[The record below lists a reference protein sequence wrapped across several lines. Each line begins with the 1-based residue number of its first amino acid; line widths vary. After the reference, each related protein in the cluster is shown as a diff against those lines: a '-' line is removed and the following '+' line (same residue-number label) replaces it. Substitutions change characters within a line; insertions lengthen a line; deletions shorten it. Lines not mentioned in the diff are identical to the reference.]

1 MNEGFRALPEE
12 VQKKIL
18 GKAGGG
24 VMQRPLFRQMGGPAE
39 PMPQDTVQGAQQ
51 EGQMLGQEIAAR
63 TQESIDAATDVE
75 GAINALRGNDMP
87 LDARYQELAGLV
99 GERDA
104 MQTPESVLALTQPAI
119 MMTQKGAMDSG
130 IGELMQAVAGDTQM
144 DQGMDEGLGA
154 LMMQGAGNTPPE
166 NFRRGGP
173 VEVRG
178 YQAAGEVKDGGGTRL
193 QPMQMTDFDPY
204 MERAMAA
211 RENILGT
218 PEERAAQLARAQQQA
233 RSDAMFNLAN
243 FGLAFAGETQ
253 GGSVAERLANAAA
266 RSNVIGG
273 FQQAGRDV
281 EARRRE
287 METQDQS
294 MRLSALQSAE
304 NMAEADR
311 GRSFDLLK
319 IGVQKEADLEKMR
332 EANKLAVENA
342 ETQQG
347 YNIALVE
354 ARGDITKSITN
365 LQISAQEA
373 IASGKN
379 DLARDLQDKKA
390 QLQKDLVKLNA
401 EADLNNSVAK
411 FNLKS
416 IFELE
421 KMEMGQEFELAK
433 LATENAY
440 EQIAREDQQQ
450 FTAAQNALSRAQ
462 TAELADLERDVR
474 IELANK
480 GFEQQELDREV
491 SVTMQK
497 IQNAFEEHRLL
508 QGDKQLSLQAMR
520 DAVDQAYKARSLAI
534 DEAAAKLKSIEINN
548 DNDLQAYIS
557 GETEDGKMRFDEF
570 IAGNLENMD
579 DFENKL
585 LKYTTPGRKWD
596 ESKKTYV
603 NTPGYKLSKN
613 MLEELKAARPD
624 LWEQVSGE
632 KLNPRNRVIDTELAQ
647 SLLFKNVEDPAA
659 AFGSGSFLKNIIN
672 IGAEAISF
680 GYLGAQ
686 FPNVKEASTAVE
698 NLNNSFTNFFMK
710 NSELRDSVFAKQELK
725 ELTPNATAFWT
736 GDDTAASKS
745 RALEVRILEAE
756 QLLIDELNSKDTPL
770 STDDVVKKERAL
782 KELRNLRAGYQLLG
796 NINTYG
802 KGVVDDDVMSDDE
815 FDALMDQMNQRN
827 NKPMDLSK

>member
-24 VMQRPLFRQMGGPAE
+24 VMQRPLFRQMGGPTE
-39 PMPQDTVQGAQQ
+39 PMPQDMAQGAQQ

-63 TQESIDAATDVE
+63 TQESINAATDVE

-119 MMTQKGAMDSG
+119 MMTQQGAMDSG

-144 DQGMDEGLGA
+144 DQGMDQGLGA
-154 LMMQGAGNTPPE
+154 LMMQGAGSTPPE

-218 PEERAAQLARAQQQA
+218 SEERAAQLARAQQQA

-266 RSNVIGG
+266 RSNVVGG

-332 EANKLAVENA
+332 EANNLAVKNA
-342 ETQQG
+342 ATQQD
-347 YNIALVE
+347 YNLALVD
-354 ARGDITKSITN
+354 ARGDIQKSITN

-379 DLARDLQDKKA
+379 DLARDLQDKQA

-401 EADLNNSVAK
+401 EADLNNSIAK
-411 FNLKS
+411 FNLTS

-433 LATENAY
+433 LATQNGY

-462 TAELADLERDVR
+462 TADLANLEKDVR
-474 IELANK
+474 LELANK
-480 GFEQQELDREV
+480 GFEQQDLDREV
-491 SVTMQK
+491 RVTMQK

-508 QGDKQLSLQAMR
+508 QGDEQLSLQAMR
-520 DAVDQAYKARSLAI
+520 DAVDKAYKARSLAI
-534 DEAAAKLKSIEINN
+534 DEAAMRLKGVDIQNN
-548 DNDLQAYIS
+548 NDLQAYLTGKTQD
-557 GETEDGKMRFDEF
+557 GELRIDAFLNGD
-570 IAGNLENMD
+570 LENPLD
-579 DFENKL
+579 YEAKL
-585 LKYTTPGRKWD
+585 IKYTSPSREWNETSKRYESTPGL
-596 ESKKTYV
+596 
-603 NTPGYKLSKN
+603 KLPAAIN
-613 MLEELKAARPD
+613 DRLKAERPD
-624 LWEQVSGE
+624 LYEQVTGK
-632 KLNPRNRVIDTELAQ
+632 KLDLAKPFALDEGAQ
-647 SLLFKNVEDPAA
+647 SVLFADVEDPEA
-659 AFGSGSFLKNIIN
+659 AFGSGALLRNFLNKAVEAFSF
-672 IGAEAISF
+672 GAWDAPAAQTKEAI
-680 GYLGAQ
+680 A
-686 FPNVKEASTAVE
+686 AVE
-698 NLNNSFTNFFMK
+698 NLNNEFLIFFADAA
-710 NSELRDSVFAKQELK
+710 ELRDTVFLLK
-725 ELTPNATAFWT
+725 DIQHLTPAPKAFWT
-736 GDDTAASKS
+736 GDD
-745 RALEVRILEAE
+745 EAKTDAK
-756 QLLIDELNSKDTPL
+756 LLVAKIRQAEEIIIDQMNSETTPI
-770 STDDVVKKERAL
+770 TGTEYTRKERQ
-782 KELRNLRAGYQLLG
+782 LRRLGDLRAGYQVLSNMAAAIDG
-796 NINTYG
+796 AEGGENEQYF
-802 KGVVDDDVMSDDE
+802 DDL
-815 FDALMDQMNQRN
+815 FDKMR
-827 NKPMDLSK
+827 KE

>member
-1 MNEGFRALPEE
+1 MNEGFRALPQH
-12 VQKKIL
+12 VQRQIL

-39 PMPQDTVQGAQQ
+39 PMPQDMAQGAQQ

-119 MMTQKGAMDSG
+119 MMTQQGAMDSG

-154 LMMQGAGNTPPE
+154 LMMQGAGSTPPE

-204 MERAMAA
+204 MQRAMAA

-304 NMAEADR
+304 NMSEADR

-332 EANKLAVENA
+332 EANKLAVKNA
-342 ETQQG
+342 ATQQD
-347 YNIALVE
+347 YNLALVD
-354 ARGDITKSITN
+354 ARGDIQKSITN

-379 DLARDLQDKKA
+379 DLARDLQDKQA

-401 EADLNNSVAK
+401 EADLNNSIAK
-411 FNLKS
+411 FNLTS

-421 KMEMGQEFELAK
+421 KMEMNQEFELAK
-433 LATENAY
+433 LATQNGY

-462 TAELADLERDVR
+462 TADLANIEQEVR
-474 IELANK
+474 LELANK
-480 GFEQQELDREV
+480 GIEQQELDREV
-491 SVTMQK
+491 RVTMQK

-508 QGDKQLSLQAMR
+508 QGDEQLSLQAMR
-520 DAVDQAYKARSLAI
+520 DAVDKAFKARSLAI
-534 DEAAAKLKSIEINN
+534 DEAAMRLKGVDIKNN
-548 DNDLQAYIS
+548 NDLQAYLT
-557 GETEDGKMRFDEF
+557 GKTEDGELRIDAFLN
-570 IAGNLENMD
+570 GNLENPLD
-579 DFENKL
+579 YEGKL
-585 LKYTTPGRKWD
+585 IKYTAPSREWNDSTKRYESTPGL
-596 ESKKTYV
+596 
-603 NTPGYKLSKN
+603 KLPAAMN
-613 MLEELKAARPD
+613 DRLKAERPD
-624 LWEQVSGE
+624 LYEQVTGKKAE
-632 KLNPRNRVIDTELAQ
+632 PAQPLELDEATQ
-647 SLLFKNVEDPAA
+647 SVLFKDVVDPEA
-659 AFGSGSFLKNIIN
+659 AFGSGGLVRDLVNKAFEAFSF
-672 IGAEAISF
+672 GAWNAPATKTKEAIVAVDNLNSEF
-680 GYLGAQ
+680 VNFFTQAAEIRESVFQQQKLDQLTPKSAQ
-686 FPNVKEASTAVE
+686 FWQGSDEAKS
-698 NLNNSFTNFFMK
+698 K
-710 NSELRDSVFAKQELK
+710 
-725 ELTPNATAFWT
+725 ATALL
-736 GDDTAASKS
+736 
-745 RALEVRILEAE
+745 RRIQQAE
-756 QLLIDELNSKDTPL
+756 QLVIERMNSENVPSDSAEYSKMD
-770 STDDVVKKERAL
+770 KQ
-782 KELRNLRAGYQLLG
+782 LRQLANLRAGYQILSNMAAAIDG
-796 NINTYG
+796 AEGGENEEYF
-802 KGVVDDDVMSDDE
+802 DDL
-815 FDALMDQMNQRN
+815 FDKMRKDG
-827 NKPMDLSK
+827 

>member
-24 VMQRPLFRQMGGPAE
+24 VMQRPLFRQMGGPTE
-39 PMPQDTVQGAQQ
+39 PMPQDMAQGAQQ

-104 MQTPESVLALTQPAI
+104 MQTPESVLALTEPAI
-119 MMTQKGAMDSG
+119 MMTQQGAMDSG

-144 DQGMDEGLGA
+144 DQGMDQGLGA
-154 LMMQGAGNTPPE
+154 LMMQGAGSTPPE

-218 PEERAAQLARAQQQA
+218 SEERAAQLARAQQQA
-233 RSDAMFNLAN
+233 RSDALFNLAN

-266 RSNVIGG
+266 RSNVVGG

-332 EANKLAVENA
+332 EANNLAVENA
-342 ETQQG
+342 ATQQD
-347 YNIALVE
+347 YNLALVD
-354 ARGDITKSITN
+354 ARGDIQKSITN

-379 DLARDLQDKKA
+379 DLARDLQDKQA

-401 EADLNNSVAK
+401 EADLNNSIAK
-411 FNLKS
+411 FNLTS

-433 LATENAY
+433 LATQNGY

-462 TAELADLERDVR
+462 TADLANIEQEVR
-474 IELANK
+474 LELANK
-480 GFEQQELDREV
+480 GIEQQELDREV
-491 SVTMQK
+491 RVTMQK

-508 QGDKQLSLQAMR
+508 QGDEQLSLQAMR
-520 DAVDQAYKARSLAI
+520 DAVDKAYKARSLAI
-534 DEAAAKLKSIEINN
+534 DEAAMRLKGVDIKNN
-548 DNDLQAYIS
+548 NDLQAYLTGKTQD
-557 GETEDGKMRFDEF
+557 GEYRIDAFLNGD
-570 IAGNLENMD
+570 LENPLD
-579 DFENKL
+579 YEGKL
-585 LKYTTPGRKWD
+585 IKYTSPSREWNETTKRYESTPGL
-596 ESKKTYV
+596 
-603 NTPGYKLSKN
+603 KLPAAMN
-613 MLEELKAARPD
+613 DRLKAERPD
-624 LWEQVSGE
+624 LYEQVTGKKAE
-632 KLNPRNRVIDTELAQ
+632 PAQPVELDEDTQ
-647 SLLFKNVEDPAA
+647 SVLFKDVVDPEA
-659 AFGSGSFLKNIIN
+659 AFGSGGLVRDLVNKAFEAFSF
-672 IGAEAISF
+672 GAWNAPATKTKEAIVAVDNLNSEF
-680 GYLGAQ
+680 VNFFTQAAEIRESVFQQQKLDQLTPKSAQ
-686 FPNVKEASTAVE
+686 FWQGSDEAKS
-698 NLNNSFTNFFMK
+698 K
-710 NSELRDSVFAKQELK
+710 
-725 ELTPNATAFWT
+725 ATALL
-736 GDDTAASKS
+736 
-745 RALEVRILEAE
+745 RRIQQAE
-756 QLLIDELNSKDTPL
+756 QLVIDRMNSENVPSDSAEYSKMD
-770 STDDVVKKERAL
+770 KQ
-782 KELRNLRAGYQLLG
+782 LRQLANLRAGYQVLSNMAAAIDG
-796 NINTYG
+796 AEGGENEEYF
-802 KGVVDDDVMSDDE
+802 DDL
-815 FDALMDQMNQRN
+815 FDKMR
-827 NKPMDLSK
+827 K